1 MNNNYNY
8 GSYPYG
14 FVITPQLIILVL
26 LVFVLIWVIITY
38 NRLAKLK
45 NLITESWSNVDT
57 ELRRRYD
64 LIPNLVE
71 TVKAYAAHERAI
83 FEEVAHARS
92 RAISATG
99 KISEQSAAETQLVD
113 ALKSLL
119 AVQEAYPNLKAD
131 QNFLHLQKELVITED
146 RIQAARRFY
155 NGNVRDNNNLVM
167 MFPSKIV
174 AGMFGYQSSSF
185 FEVQEA
191 VREALRPVFEDL
203 QKQN

>member
-1 MNNNYNY
+1 MNTDYNY
-8 GSYPYG
+8 SDYPTNSL
-14 FVITPQLIILVL
+14 FSPQLIIFAVIA
-26 LVFVLIWVIITY
+26 FIIIWVAATY
-38 NRLAKLK
+38 NRLARLK

-71 TVKAYAAHERAI
+71 AVKAYAAHEKAI
-83 FEEVAHARS
+83 FETVANARAK
-92 RAISATG
+92 AISTTG
-99 KISEQSAAETQLVD
+99 KISEQSEAETQLVD

-119 AVQEAYPNLKAD
+119 AVQEAYPDLKAN

-155 NGNVRDNNNLVM
+155 NCNVRDYNNLIM
-167 MFPSKIV
+167 MFPSKII
-174 AGMFGYQSSSF
+174 ASIYGHQTASF

-191 VREALRPVFEDL
+191 VREALRPVFEEL
-203 QKQN
+203 HP